1 MNPETC
7 SYLHF
12 VQESCICAWITV
24 TYEKWRVQRTKCVCC
39 FDVAPACSP
48 TLVAWV
54 QKKKNSILHQHVI
67 SFRNFQTT
75 WLPESWRLFSGCC
88 SVTNV
93 KLPQTLGNIPL
104 CLGWPAN
111 WLISQYC
118 FTCLKY
124 FLDFSIGYVADKQ
137 LRKNNTSEFCKRLV
151 AELNQA
157 APVSADKDW
166 F

>member
-24 TYEKWRVQRTKCVCC
+24 TFVQRDKMCLLFWCGTSL
-39 FDVAPACSP
+39 FTHTCSLI
-48 TLVAWV
+48 TE
-54 QKKKNSILHQHVI
+54 KNSILHQHVI